1 MSELCNLFHIFVFLG
16 DDLIFIFLG
25 DDLIFI
31 FYIIDFLGDERFFFS
46 YFISYWAR
54 LACFIFDGLRVRF
67 IFHNEIFGLSY
78 ERETL
83 IETHSFIP

>member
-1 MSELCNLFHIFVFLG
+1 MSELCNLFHIFGFFG
-16 DDLIFIFLG
+16 DDLIFIFTVIL
-25 DDLIFI
+25 LIFFGMI
-31 FYIIDFLGDERFFFS
+31 FFS